1 MRSIIIGLIG
11 VLPFVASPVLAADA
25 ATQEANKKAVL
36 EFYDAALNRKD
47 FASRAREGRRDQGKA
62 TVY

>member
-25 ATQEANKKAVL
+25 ATQEANKKTVL
-36 EFYDAALNRKD
+36 EFYEAGLNKKD
-47 FASRAREGRRDQGKA
+47 
-62 TVY
+62 

>member
-25 ATQEANKKAVL
+25 ATQEANKKTVL
-36 EFYDAALNRKD
+36 EFYDAALNR
-47 FASRAREGRRDQGKA
+47 EGL
-62 TVY
+62 